1 MHQLNDNQHRTLR
14 AFCDT
19 IHPPREQRVGDNDPF
34 ALSATE
40 LGVSD
45 LVERALLE
53 RDELT
58 LSQLRF
64 LLDLLDRSVVNGVL
78 AGYWGPF
85 YSLSLQQRTRIL
97 RSLAHSPFNALRASF
112 HGVKQLVSF
121 LAYTVPRSSEA
132 NPFWQVFEYQ
142 GRASAAV
149 DASDAL
155 PVVTIDRSQT
165 LTCDVLVIG
174 SGAGGGVVAAELAA
188 AGKSVIVAEKG
199 KYFSN
204 AQLPTTEIDGMRRLY
219 EDRGSLRTA
228 DRSVI
233 VLAGSTLGG
242 GTTVNWM
249 TCLAPPPELRQQWA
263 DEYGFHAALSEEF
276 ERSVRIVSN
285 RIGSNADESVA
296 NFQND
301 VIQRGCEA
309 LGYSVAVIE
318 RNVRNCVKCDFCSFG
333 CRYGAKQD
341 TRRTF
346 LRDAVDL
353 DARILVRA
361 HVNRVR
367 HSGGRVT
374 GAELEVVGPDERS
387 YLVNVNCR
395 AVVVAAGAIHS
406 PALLMRS
413 GLRNKNIGANLFLHP
428 TGAIFA
434 SYDEPVNSWE
444 GAPQTRLCDEFS
456 NLDGKGYGV
465 RIEASP
471 AHPGLWALG
480 LPWQSGEQHRFL
492 MQQLPQLANSV
503 VLTRDRYPG
512 RVEVASDG
520 KPVMHYHL
528 HSYDARHFMFGIE
541 QALRIHR
548 AAAPI
553 LSTAPTTTAWASTAI
568 PRMTSNSTFRKRI
581 AWARDPITS
590 VCSALIRCRH
600 VASPVPV
607 PKVSLRLK
615 GNRTKS
621 KTCSLPTAVPCPRQ
635 PASIP

>member
-1 MHQLNDNQHRTLR
+1 M
-14 AFCDT
+14 
-19 IHPPREQRVGDNDPF
+19 GDNDPF

-53 RDELT
+53 RDKLT

-85 YSLSLQQRTRIL
+85 HSLSLEQRTRIL
-97 RSLAHSPFNALRASF
+97 RSLAHSPFNSLCASF

-121 LAYTVPRSSEA
+121 LAYTVPRTSEA

-142 GRASAAV
+142 GRASVAGI
-149 DASDAL
+149 ASDAL
-155 PVVTIDRSQT
+155 PVVAIDRSQT
-165 LTCDVLVIG
+165 LSCDVLVIG
-174 SGAGGGVVAAELAA
+174 SGAGGGVVAAELSA

-199 KYFSN
+199 SYFSN
-204 AQLPTTEIDGMRRLY
+204 AQLPRTEIDGMRRLY

-249 TCLAPPPELRQQWA
+249 TCLDPPTELRQQWA
-263 DEYGFHAALSEEF
+263 DEYGFHAALSEDY
-276 ERSVRIVSN
+276 ERSVRMVSDRVGTN
-285 RIGSNADESVA
+285 TNESVA
-296 NFQND
+296 NFQNS
-301 VIQRGCEA
+301 VIQRGCDA
-309 LGYSVAVIE
+309 LGYSVSVIP
-318 RNVRNCVKCDFCSFG
+318 RNARNCVKCDFCSFG
-333 CRYGAKQD
+333 CRFGAKQD
-341 TRRTF
+341 ARRTF
-346 LRDAVDL
+346 LRDAVNQE
-353 DARILVRA
+353 ARILVQA
-361 HVNRVR
+361 HVHRVR
-367 HSGGRVT
+367 HAAGQVT
-374 GAELEVVGPDERS
+374 GAELEVIGADGRAHV
-387 YLVNVNCR
+387 VNVNCR

-406 PALLMRS
+406 PALLIRS
-413 GLRNKNIGANLFLHP
+413 GLRNKNIGANLYLHP

-492 MQQLPQLANSV
+492 MQQLPHLANSI
-503 VLTRDRYPG
+503 VLTRDRFPG
-512 RVEVASDG
+512 RVEVTSAG
-520 KPVMHYHL
+520 KPVLHYHL

-548 AAAPI
+548 AAGAHFVYGPHNDCLGFDCHSQDDFEKYI
-553 LSTAPTTTAWASTAI
+553 QKTHRLGTRPNHIGIFCAHQMSTC
-568 PRMTSNSTFRKRI
+568 RI
-581 AWARDPITS
+581 ANSSSKGVITPEGETYE
-590 VCSALIRCRH
+590 VKNLF
-600 VASPVPV
+600 VADGS
-607 PKVSLRLK
+607 
-615 GNRTKS
+615 
-621 KTCSLPTAVPCPRQ
+621 SLPTSTGVNPMIAIMATSHHLAQQIKSKLR
-635 PASIP
+635 